1 MVVIGKALA
10 NRLHSTK
17 AYFLLNTLVAP
28 HHSSAAFPAKASAA
42 DKPELRKIF
51 TDHHRIP
58 FQRQHVSQSAFS
70 FATAPLSR
78 LPFAVG
84 DELIQRIRS
93 AMGGERSKFGDLAAP
108 PQSRSEDGSD
118 EREGWSAGLR
128 ISRQDAMKLLKASRI
143 EAVRA
148 RLREISKSCIS
159 YSEFAEICSEA
170 AGGTDGIAREI
181 VAALDNSGAVI
192 ILRDVVVLRPEQL
205 ARAIESVIP
214 MQRRS
219 DPLREELRDMEAK
232 KLEIDGKAEMQV
244 KRELWTGLGLV
255 LLQTAGFMRLTFWE
269 LSWDVME
276 PICFFAAS
284 FYFIIGYGFFL
295 RTSREPSF
303 EGLFASRFARR
314 QRRLMKAQ
322 SFDLPRFNQL
332 RRALNIAGIDESQ
345 HVGTGSFA
353 RLRSGLCDCGCG
365 HATN

>member
-1 MVVIGKALA
+1 MAFCQKLA
-10 NRLHSTK
+10 KRCLHSAKYNFHRQTP
-17 AYFLLNTLVAP
+17 AVP
-28 HHSSAAFPAKASAA
+28 HHSSAFPAKSSAA
-42 DKPELRKIF
+42 DKPGLRKIF

-58 FQRQHVSQSAFS
+58 FQRRSVSQSTIPIAN
-70 FATAPLSR
+70 APLSQ
-78 LPFAVG
+78 LPFPIG
-84 DELIQRIRS
+84 DELTERIRS
-93 AMGGERSKFGDLAAP
+93 SMWRERIQPSSLAP
-108 PQSRSEDGSD
+108 PLPSRSEVGSD

-128 ISRQDAMKLLKASRI
+128 ISRQYKMKLLKASRI

-159 YSEFAEICSEA
+159 YSEFAEICREA
-170 AGGTDGIAREI
+170 AGGTDGVAGEI
-181 VAALDNSGAVI
+181 VSALDNSGAVI

-244 KRELWTGLGLV
+244 KRELWTGLVLV

-303 EGLFASRFARR
+303 EGLFASRFACR

-332 RRALNIAGIDESQ
+332 RKALNGW
-345 HVGTGSFA
+345 
-353 RLRSGLCDCGCG
+353 
-365 HATN
+365 